1 MDRIESHEGRDFFS
15 NFDEFNE
22 NDVLVNEDD
31 GEKRNFKT
39 FLFDSDLDDEKDFFV
54 VLYGKN

>member
-1 MDRIESHEGRDFFS
+1 MDMDRIENHEGRDFFS
-15 NFDEFNE
+15 EFDE